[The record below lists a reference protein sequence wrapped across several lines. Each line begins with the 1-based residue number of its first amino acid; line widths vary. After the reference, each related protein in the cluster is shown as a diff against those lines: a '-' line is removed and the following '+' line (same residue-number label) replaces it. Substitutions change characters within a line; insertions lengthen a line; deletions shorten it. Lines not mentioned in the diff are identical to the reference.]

1 MVRLRRVRIDAPGW
15 SRRRAGR
22 GFVYLDL
29 DKVRIVDEEH
39 LERITALAIPPAW
52 RDVWISPW
60 PNGHIQAAGLD
71 DAERRQYLYH
81 QQWRVRRDRLKHDHV
96 LDVARRLPA
105 ARRRVRA
112 DLALDGMPREKVL
125 ALAFRL
131 LDLAYLRV
139 GGEGYA
145 LQHGSYGLATLL
157 RSHVRVLAPESDG
170 DPGRVH
176 LNFPAKSGQVRDTV
190 VEDDDVATAG
200 ADADPAARRR
210 RRSCSRGRTTPAV
223 ARRDER
229 GRRRLRQGAAGRRT
243 RRPRT
248 SARGTRRCSR
258 PAGWPTPAPRRRP
271 SGRAAGSSPRWS
283 ATSPTSSGTRPPC
296 AGRRTSTRASST
308 SGSAARPSGRPGR
321 RPSPSGET
329 LALLSERLRIRRDRV
344 RVARRHRRLP
354 RWPLPRTTSCPHPS
368 RTPSPGSSPGSAPTG
383 ARAPTPRSSRS
394 PASPATSA
402 VGWSPSCSP
411 PATGCGRSPGTPTGC
426 ADGPGTRDVEVAAA
440 DAADL
445 DADPRGARGH
455 RSRVLP
461 DPLARLRAQLRV
473 DRTGAPR

>member
-15 SRRRAGR
+15 ARRRAGR

-39 LERITALAIPPAW
+39 LERITTLAIPPAW
-52 RDVWISPW
+52 REVWISPW

-81 QQWRVRRDRLKHDHV
+81 QQWTLRRGRLKHDHV

-112 DLALDGMPREKVL
+112 DLALDGMPKEKVL

-190 VEDDDVATAG
+190 VEDDDVATIVRSLTRRRDDGPELLAWRDDDG
-200 ADADPAARRR
+200 AWHDVTSADVGAYVKAQLGDDATPKDFRTWHATVLAARGLADVGPPPASERAR
-210 RRSCSRGRTTPAV
+210 KRAVTQVVRDVAEELGNTPAV
-223 ARRDER
+223 CRSSYIDPRVIDLWER
-229 GRRRLRQGAAGRRT
+229 GTMIRAT
-243 RRPRT
+243 RSQAVAER
-248 SARGTRRCSR
+248 
-258 PAGWPTPAPRRRP
+258 
-271 SGRAAGSSPRWS
+271 
-283 ATSPTSSGTRPPC
+283 
-296 AGRRTSTRASST
+296 
-308 SGSAARPSGRPGR
+308 
-321 RPSPSGET
+321 ET
-329 LALLSERLRIRRDRV
+329 LAMLS
-344 RVARRHRRLP
+344 
-354 RWPLPRTTSCPHPS
+354 
-368 RTPSPGSSPGSAPTG
+368 GG
-383 ARAPTPRSSRS
+383 
-394 PASPATSA
+394 
-402 VGWSPSCSP
+402 
-411 PATGCGRSPGTPTGC
+411 
-426 ADGPGTRDVEVAAA
+426 
-440 DAADL
+440 
-445 DADPRGARGH
+445 
-455 RSRVLP
+455 
-461 DPLARLRAQLRV
+461 
-473 DRTGAPR
+473 